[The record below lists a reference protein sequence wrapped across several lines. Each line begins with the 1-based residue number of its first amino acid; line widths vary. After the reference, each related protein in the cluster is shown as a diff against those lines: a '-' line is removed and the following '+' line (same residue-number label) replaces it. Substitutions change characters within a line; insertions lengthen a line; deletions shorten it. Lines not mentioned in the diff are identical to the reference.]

1 MFSRPVT
8 FTRLAAVLTACC
20 TLAACATQYSTD
32 REALRQQSTQQPVS
46 EPVVEEPP
54 RPVILPSATTTPA
67 EPVRSLPAAIAL
79 RERADLAA
87 EGGEHQKAIGLL
99 ERALRISPQD
109 PLTYIALAGNN
120 LAMNQSQQAMQ
131 LARRGLSL
139 NPTDAQRQSLQNI
152 VDQAQA
158 LQQ

>member
-1 MFSRPVT
+1 MFPRLVT
-8 FTRLAAVLTACC
+8 LTRSATVLTACC
-20 TLAACATQYSTD
+20 TLAACATQYSAD
-32 REALRQQSTQQPVS
+32 REALRQQSTQQPVT

-54 RPVILPSATTTPA
+54 RPVILPSTTTTPA
-67 EPVRSLPAAIAL
+67 EPVRSLPAATAL
-79 RERADLAA
+79 RDRASLAA
-87 EGGEHQKAIGLL
+87 EAGEHQKAIGLL

-109 PLTYIALAGNN
+109 PQTYIALASNN